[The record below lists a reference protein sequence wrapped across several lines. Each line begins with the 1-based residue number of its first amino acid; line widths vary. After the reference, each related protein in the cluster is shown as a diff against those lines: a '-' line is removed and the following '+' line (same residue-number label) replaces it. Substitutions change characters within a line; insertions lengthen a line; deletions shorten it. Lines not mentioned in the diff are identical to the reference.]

1 MPLYA
6 YKCTDCNK
14 TFEVR
19 HGMFFEDQK
28 CTYCFSH
35 DVFRLPSLS
44 SRKSTTTSSDKP
56 GKIVDKYISDVKE
69 ELKQERKTLKDE
81 EL

>member
-6 YKCTDCNK
+6 YKCTDCK
-14 TFEVR
+14 RTFEVR

-28 CTYCFSH
+28 CTHCFSL
-35 DVFRLPSLS
+35 DIFRLPSLS
-44 SRKSTTTSSDKP
+44 SRKSAVTSPDKV
-56 GKIVDKYISDVKE
+56 GKVVDKYIADVKE
-69 ELKQERKTLKDE
+69 ELKQERKTLKEE

>member
-1 MPLYA
+1 MPLYS
-6 YKCTDCNK
+6 YKCADCKK

-28 CTYCFSH
+28 CVHCYST
-35 DVFRLPSLS
+35 DIFRLPSLS
-44 SRKSTTTSSDKP
+44 SKKSITESPSKV
-56 GKIVDKYISDVKE
+56 GRVVDKYISDVKE
-69 ELKQERKTLKDE
+69 ELKQERKTLKEE